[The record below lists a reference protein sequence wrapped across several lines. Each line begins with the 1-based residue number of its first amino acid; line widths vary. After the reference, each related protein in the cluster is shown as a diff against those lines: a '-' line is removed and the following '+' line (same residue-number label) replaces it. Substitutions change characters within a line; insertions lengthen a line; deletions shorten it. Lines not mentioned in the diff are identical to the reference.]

1 MGNFEKLSVL
11 VIVVIIVMILV
22 VALYTWTGDPETAT
36 KDSTTAAAMGEA
48 PKTLAAKPNEIV
60 IPQRKELVLAEK
72 TAAAPGKSLDGVT
85 LLPSTLGASP
95 FPTPVVGG
103 GSGTV
108 GGAPL
113 DVAREPVKPAEPKI
127 HEVASGDN
135 LTKIAKKYYG
145 AKTTHGIALIR
156 TANSLTDE
164 SMLRVGQKL
173 TIPEL
178 KEDGKTAIVSGGK
191 TSLVAPSAALTEPA
205 LSLKP
210 GSLYTVKTGDT
221 LPRISKRA
229 YGTADKW
236 HEIWLANF
244 NVIDDPEKV
253 SPGTRLKIPL

>member
-22 VALYTWTGDPETAT
+22 VALYQWTGDPESTAA
-36 KDSTTAAAMGEA
+36 KDSTAAAMGDA
-48 PKTLAAKPNEIV
+48 PKSTAAKSNEIV
-60 IPQRKELVLAEK
+60 IPPLKNAALVDRTTTGPGMDAGIVLP
-72 TAAAPGKSLDGVT
+72 APT
-85 LLPSTLGASP
+85 PSP
-95 FPTPVVGG
+95 FPTPVVGTNPIG
-103 GSGTV
+103 GT
-108 GGAPL
+108 PL
-113 DVAREPVKPAEPKI
+113 DVAREPAKPAEPKT

-145 AKTTHGIALIR
+145 AKSTRGIALIR

-173 TIPEL
+173 VIPDL
-178 KEDGKTAIVSGGK
+178 KEDGKTAVVAGGK
-191 TSLVAPSAALTEPA
+191 TAIVASVEPVV
-205 LSLKP
+205 SLKP
-210 GSLYTVKTGDT
+210 GSVYTVKTGDT

-253 SPGTRLKIPL
+253 SPGTRLKLPM

>member
-22 VALYTWTGDPETAT
+22 VALYTWTGDPESTAIA
-36 KDSTTAAAMGEA
+36 KDPTVAAMSD
-48 PKTLAAKPNEIV
+48 AARTGASNRAAEIV
-60 IPQRKELVLAEK
+60 IPKPALAGADR
-72 TAAAPGKSLDGVT
+72 TAPAPGMVDPITGLPMGSLA
-85 LLPSTLGASP
+85 PSP
-95 FPTPVVGG
+95 FPTPVI
-103 GSGTV
+103 T
-108 GGAPL
+108 PP
-113 DVAREPVKPAEPKI
+113 VADLPKEPVKPAEPRF

-145 AKTTHGIALIR
+145 SKTTTGISLIR
-156 TANSLTDE
+156 TANALSDE

-178 KEDGKTAIVSGGK
+178 RDDGKVAVVAGGK
-191 TSLVAPSAALTEPA
+191 GAPVHASEAVP
-205 LSLKP
+205 SLKP
-210 GSLYTVKTGDT
+210 GSVYTVRSGDT

-253 SPGTRLKIPL
+253 SPGTRLKLPM